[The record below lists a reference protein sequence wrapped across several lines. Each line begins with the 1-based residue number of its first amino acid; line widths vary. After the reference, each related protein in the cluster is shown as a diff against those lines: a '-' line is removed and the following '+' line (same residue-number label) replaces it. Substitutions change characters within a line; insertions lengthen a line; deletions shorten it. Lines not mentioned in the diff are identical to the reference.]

1 MISNKIIVHCLVKNE
16 ENFIWYALQS
26 VLPFVDKIMVWDTG
40 SEDKTVE
47 IIKSIGSPKIDFVE
61 KGSVDS
67 ETHTKLRGEMLDK
80 TDKDKYRWLLI
91 LDGDEIWGKKEIIKM
106 IEVANKKEPS
116 SIIVRTINLVADI
129 YHKLPESSG
138 KYEIAGQKGHLS
150 IRLIDLSLK
159 NLKVMNPH
167 GGQTYTT
174 SGTAIQNLP
183 TKELFFSEEIYFF
196 HTTHL
201 ERSSLDSKTLKRSFK
216 RKYELGEKIK
226 TSSLPEIFFQK
237 HPSIVPDVTKPMS
250 VGIFLRCLIETLP
263 KRLKR
268 KFFPSQKSG
277 YI

>member
-1 MISNKIIVHCLVKNE
+1 MRNKVIVHCLVKNE

-47 IIKSIGSPKIDFVE
+47 IINSINSSKIDFVE

-67 ETHTKLRGEMLDK
+67 EMHTKLRAEMLDK
-80 TDKDKYRWLLI
+80 TDKKEYRWLLI
-91 LDGDEIWGKKEIIKM
+91 LDGDEVWGKKEITKM
-106 IEVANKKEPS
+106 IKVANQKEPS
-116 SIIVRTINLVADI
+116 AIVVRTINLVGDI
-129 YHKLPESSG
+129 YHKLPKSSG

-150 IRLIDLSLK
+150 IRIIDLSLK

-174 SGTAIQNLP
+174 SGIAIQDLP
-183 TKELFFSEEIYFF
+183 AEKLYFSEELFFF

-201 ERSSLDSKTLKRSFK
+201 ERSSLDNKTLKRSFK

-226 TSSLPEIFFQK
+226 NNLLPEIFFQK
-237 HPSIVPDVTKPMS
+237 HPSIVPDVTKAMS
-250 VGIFLRCLIETLP
+250 LSIYLRCLIETIP
-263 KRLKR
+263 KRIKR
-268 KFFPSQKSG
+268 KFFPSKKSG